1 MDKGY
6 KIYDKHVAFWGSEL
20 SNFYPCK
27 IELYGSTWKSSE
39 QCFMAKKAAYF
50 GDEATY
56 EEIINAKTPEEAK
69 KLGRKVKNFNDEEWS
84 AVRQEIMYNIVY
96 EKFAQNK
103 TLRDFLLSSDFK
115 NKKFVEGSPFDGVWG
130 VKIDYRNDLIDDE
143 ANWNG
148 TNFLGKILDR
158 VRTNLT
164 H

>member
-1 MDKGY
+1 M
-6 KIYDKHVAFWGSEL
+6 
-20 SNFYPCK
+20 
-27 IELYGSTWKSSE
+27 
-39 QCFMAKKAAYF
+39 Q
-50 GDEATY
+50 
-56 EEIINAKTPEEAK
+56 KTPEEAK